1 MVYIKRMTLDV
12 FFLIKDFSLIFGYES
27 RINNGT
33 LELHHKMEL
42 TNIQLEKKDIEFE
55 EFIEQI

>member
-12 FFLIKDFSLIFGYES
+12 FCLIKDFSLIFGYES
-27 RINNGT
+27 RINNST
-33 LELHHKMEL
+33 LELHHKMDL

-55 EFIEQI
+55 EFV